1 MRVTTQNGRV
11 LLHNE
16 PETPVGN
23 PHEISIG
30 ELRGLGVE
38 SVAYIRAVKV
48 DGANAFT
55 IHAADG
61 TPMAVTD
68 DRDAAINAILS
79 HEMIPV
85 PLH

>member
-11 LLHNE
+11 LLHNDVVN
-16 PETPVGN
+16 TAPV
-23 PHEISIG
+23 ISAS
-30 ELRGLGVE
+30 ELRGLGME
-38 SVAYIRAVKV
+38 SVAYIRAVEV
-48 DGANAFT
+48 EGEDAFA

-68 DRDAAINAILS
+68 DWETAINAILQ
-79 HEMIPV
+79 HEMMPV

>member
-11 LLHNE
+11 VLHNE
-16 PETPVGN
+16 PEVAAS
-23 PHEISIG
+23 PHIITTG
-30 ELRGLGVE
+30 ELRGLGME
-38 SVAYIRAVKV
+38 SVAYIRAVQV
-48 DGANAFT
+48 EGEDAFA

-68 DRDAAINAILS
+68 DRETAVNAILQ
-79 HEMIPV
+79 HEMILV

>member
-16 PETPVGN
+16 AETPVCD
-23 PHEISIG
+23 PHTISTG

-38 SVAYIRAVKV
+38 SVAYIRAIQV
-48 DGANAFT
+48 DGEDAFA

-68 DRDAAINAILS
+68 DRETAVNAILQ
-79 HEMIPV
+79 HEMMPV